1 MEASGKLLSDAAL
14 THAALCKPV
23 TLAAFEIAK
32 PVSKRNPAVREK
44 IAPLL
49 DYYGANA
56 AAARR
61 GVGVVTVV
69 PLSTSS
75 EPARP
80 FQVRLPAGVGGLRR
94 EAKALA
100 EQVRT
105 VDASRVGPSIGAVPL
120 EYLRKIDDALRIH
133 LGL

>member
-1 MEASGKLLSDAAL
+1 MRRGEIRWVAL
-14 THAALCKPV
+14 TLGGEREGRAQ
-23 TLAAFEIAK
+23 
-32 PVSKRNPAVREK
+32 RPAV
-44 IAPLL
+44 IVSN
-49 DYYGANA
+49 DGANA

-80 FQVRLPAGVGGLRR
+80 FQVSLPAGVGGLRR

>member
-1 MEASGKLLSDAAL
+1 VRRGEIRWVAL
-14 THAALCKPV
+14 TLGGEREGKAQ
-23 TLAAFEIAK
+23 
-32 PVSKRNPAVREK
+32 RPAV
-44 IAPLL
+44 IVSN
-49 DYYGANA
+49 DGANA

-105 VDASRVGPSIGAVPL
+105 IDAARVGPSIGAVPL
-120 EYLRKIDDALRIH
+120 EYLRKIDDALRVH

>member
-1 MEASGKLLSDAAL
+1 MRRGEIRWVALDPGGDRQGKAQ
-14 THAALCKPV
+14 
-23 TLAAFEIAK
+23 
-32 PVSKRNPAVREK
+32 RPAV
-44 IAPLL
+44 IVSN
-49 DYYGANA
+49 DGANA

-69 PLSTSS
+69 PLTTSTA
-75 EPARP
+75 PTRP
-80 FQVRLPAGVGGLRR
+80 FQVRIPAGPGGLRR

-105 VDASRVGPSIGAVPL
+105 VEASRVGPSIGAL
-120 EYLRKIDDALRIH
+120 SLAHMRALDAALKVH

>member
-1 MEASGKLLSDAAL
+1 VRRGEIRWVALDLGAERQGKAQ
-14 THAALCKPV
+14 
-23 TLAAFEIAK
+23 
-32 PVSKRNPAVREK
+32 RPAV
-44 IAPLL
+44 IVSN
-49 DYYGANA
+49 DGANS

-69 PLSTSS
+69 PLTTSS
-75 EPARP
+75 APVRP
-80 FQVRLPAGVGGLRR
+80 FQVSIPAGVGGLRR

-105 VDASRVGPSIGAVPL
+105 VNASRVGPSIGAVPL
-120 EYLRKIDDALRIH
+120 EYMRRIDEALRVH